1 MKKKQQEPQLIVC
14 LTPEEVRTISEALSS
29 FLEGYGNGLQ
39 YVRCAP
45 VGYEDA
51 RDEARAALLCTEVL
65 VKLHP
70 RQEEKPTLPVRKKRK
85 EG

>member
-1 MKKKQQEPQLIVC
+1 MKKKQQEPGAVVS
-14 LTPEEVRTISEALSS
+14 LTSEEVRIISEALSS

-51 RDEARAALLCTEVL
+51 RDDARAALLCTEVL

-70 RQEEKPTLPVRKKRK
+70 RQEETPVRKKRK